1 MQIPDIISHHLIH
14 SSYGR
19 QRIPDIAKLMF
30 NIEFL
35 CLRCQLHLLS
45 ICDKLFPSFQNRT
58 PRYVLIVT
66 SDDSE
71 IVLQL
76 TLRNRR
82 YIAIRPNQLLCYAA
96 CPVFLELKFPA
107 NGLLRMLNGG
117 LNIPVVLFFL
127 LFVINPDIDRT
138 LSISERKRRSD
149 NLTAL
154 LLRTPPTAA
163 KPAYNLTVLL
173 ISMQSIQ
180 CKVISAEVVQCQIN
194 TRICAMQKGK
204 PSRAP

>member
-1 MQIPDIISHHLIH
+1 
-14 SSYGR
+14 
-19 QRIPDIAKLMF
+19 MF

-35 CLRCQLHLLS
+35 RLRCQLHLLS

-58 PRYVLIVT
+58 PRYVLIIA

-71 IVLQL
+71 IVFQL
-76 TLRNRR
+76 TFRNRR
-82 YIAIRPNQLLCYAA
+82 YISICLNQLLCYAA
-96 CPVFLELKFPA
+96 CPIFLELKFPA

-127 LFVINPDIDRT
+127 LFVINPDIDHT

-154 LLRTPPTAA
+154 LLRTPPTAT
-163 KPAYNLTVLL
+163 KPAYNLAVLL

-180 CKVISAEVVQCQIN
+180 CKVISADIVQCQIN
-194 TRICAMQKGK
+194 TCKCSVITDNQSQEVRQPRFFRLLISGADCILQGCN
-204 PSRAP
+204 